1 MNEIINIEQNQENID
16 IENMIYEIRGKQVM
30 LDSDLARLYK
40 CKNGTKEINQ
50 AVKNNLNK
58 FPERFSWILTNQES
72 KELLVKIFDQKGKV
86 NTRGG
91 RYKNPRVFT
100 EQGVAMLATVLKSK
114 IAAEI
119 SIAIM
124 DAFVAM
130 RHYLGNNEY
139 RLSNVETRVLEHDN
153 EIKLIQETLNKFEEK
168 ENINEIYFKG
178 QIYDAYSK
186 IKDIMF
192 EAKNEVII
200 IDSYGD
206 KTILDMIKNI
216 NSKVI
221 LITSKKSK
229 LTNLDISKY
238 NEQYNNLKVIYDNS
252 YHDRYFILDRK
263 KIYHCGTSINY
274 AGNKTFSI
282 NILEDKV
289 VKNSLINEILKS
301 IKKDI

>member
-100 EQGVAMLATVLKSK
+100 EQGVAMLASVLKSK